1 MLVADLFRASFP
13 DGATRW
19 THTGIDVSGNQ
30 PASII
35 RDLWNAG
42 RRFDHVVVK
51 ATEGSSF
58 RSDEARQQITDA
70 RLLGRG
76 TAFYHWCSY
85 RTTPAAEAANVIPY
99 VRELGVP
106 PRSTAS
112 PVAVWVDAEDTAYA
126 RHNLFV
132 SYTDWTLELVDR
144 IAQALG
150 VTVGIYTAGW
160 WANGRLDHRCA
171 DVPLWVADYDDQ
183 RTWRGF
189 AEPVMPA
196 AWAGRR
202 AHGWQFTSLG
212 PAGSLD
218 LNVWDPG
225 MYAAPAD
232 GFTPQ
237 DTGHPAGAPLL
248 PTVPDQ
254 EDTMTLLIRDPDT
267 GALYWW
273 DGQTR
278 TKVEPR
284 PGDFDA
290 PGLDAALKRL
300 VDAHPSARLWPS
312 GALWIDVPAHDLA
325 LIPVR

>member
-1 MLVADLFRASFP
+1 MLVADLFRTSFP

-30 PASII
+30 PASVI
-35 RDLWNAG
+35 RDLWAAG

-70 RLLGRG
+70 RALGRDV
-76 TAFYHWCSY
+76 AVYHWCSY
-85 RTTPAAEAANVIPY
+85 RTTPAAEAANLIPY

-106 PRSTAS
+106 GAS
-112 PVAVWVDAEDTAYA
+112 PTSPVGVWVDAEDTAYH
-126 RHNLFV
+126 RHNLFIG
-132 SYTDWTLELVDR
+132 YTEWTLELVDR

-150 VTVGIYTAGW
+150 VTVGIYSAGW

-171 DVPLWVADYDDQ
+171 DIPLWVADYDDQ

-189 AEPVMPA
+189 PEPVMPQ

-212 PAGSLD
+212 PAGHLD
-218 LNVWDPG
+218 LNVWDPA
-225 MYAAPAD
+225 MFPR
-232 GFTPQ
+232 FVPQ
-237 DTGHPAGAPLL
+237 DAGHPAGAPLL
-248 PTVPDQ
+248 PSLPDQ
-254 EDTMTLLIRDPDT
+254 EVDTMTLLIRDPDT

-273 DGQTR
+273 DGKTR
-278 TKVEPR
+278 SKVEPR
-284 PGDFDA
+284 PGDFDG